1 MHKNKFSLI
10 IALILAFTCVEAVFA
25 QDGGSL
31 PVYIVQPG
39 ENLTEIAQKFN
50 ISLQEL
56 INANS
61 FVDVNL
67 ISAGTQLF
75 IPGLDGVSGVLT
87 TEPVNFGDSLRTILL
102 RNDLN
107 LDNFLKMNPLT
118 SPAEIFIG
126 STLVLPQKGSENPT
140 LSNIAIGIEDS
151 LFTKAVEK
159 GKTPWFFSLES
170 NIKPAHSLPGDVFY
184 YPGGETADLVSVFSE
199 KISRVDVGPLPVS
212 QGHTMAIY
220 IYAKEPGSFSGT
232 IGEKTLAFYQDTDK
246 GFYYALNGISAIAEP
261 GLIPL
266 KISGQFENGEQFA
279 VEQNL
284 LLTSGGYRSEN
295 LSVEQTTVEQDVIQS
310 ENEQIQQILSS
321 ITPDRYWAESFR
333 FPVDGSLVDD
343 TIAFSSTFGSRRSY
357 NNGQYTGYHGGLDF
371 SVVLMSL
378 NIYAPAPGKVI
389 YTGQM
394 NIRGNTLFIDHGQG
408 VVSGYAHMQEFKVNL
423 GDIVEQG
430 QLIGLIGKTGRVT
443 GPHLHWDIFING
455 TPVDPFDWVENRY
468 P

>member
-1 MHKNKFSLI
+1 MHKNKFSII
-10 IALILAFTCVEAVFA
+10 IALILVFTFSEEVFA

-56 INANS
+56 INANT

-75 IPGLDGVSGVLT
+75 IPGLEDVSGVLI
-87 TEPVNFGDSLRTILL
+87 TEPVNFGDNLRNILL
-102 RNDLN
+102 KNNLN
-107 LDNFLKMNPLT
+107 LENFLKLNPLT
-118 SPAEIFIG
+118 SPSEIFIG
-126 STLVLPQKGSENPT
+126 STLVLPQKGSEYYV
-140 LSNIAIGIEDS
+140 LSNIAIGNEDS
-151 LFTKAVEK
+151 LLTKAVEK
-159 GKTPWFFSLES
+159 GKNPWFFSLE
-170 NIKPAHSLPGDVFY
+170 NNTKPAHSLPGDVFF
-184 YPGGETADLVSVFSE
+184 YPGGETADIISVFSE
-199 KISRVDVGPLPVS
+199 KISRIEVGPLPVS
-212 QGHTMAIY
+212 QGHTAAIY
-220 IYAKEPGSFSGT
+220 IYAIEPGAFSGSV
-232 IGEKTLAFYQDTDK
+232 GENTLVFYQNADQ
-246 GFYYALNGISAIAEP
+246 GYYYALNGISAIAEP

-266 KISGQFENGEQFA
+266 KISGEFENGEKFA

-284 LLTSGGYRSEN
+284 LITSGGYRSEN

-310 ENEQIQQILSS
+310 ENQQIQQILSLTS
-321 ITPDRYWAESFR
+321 SDRFWGDSFR

-423 GDIVEQG
+423 GDMVEEG

-443 GPHLHWDIFING
+443 GPHLHWDLFING

>member
-1 MHKNKFSLI
+1 MHKNKLSII
-10 IALILAFTCVEAVFA
+10 IALILTFSCVEAIFA
-25 QDGGSL
+25 QDGDSL
-31 PVYIVQPG
+31 PIYIVQPG

-56 INANS
+56 INANT

-75 IPGLDGVSGVLT
+75 IPGLEGVSGVLT

-102 RNDLN
+102 KNDLS
-107 LDNFLKMNPLT
+107 LENFVKMNPVT
-118 SPAEIFIG
+118 SPTEIFVG
-126 STLVLPQKGSENPT
+126 STLVLPQKTTESPA
-140 LSNIAIGIEDS
+140 LSNIAIGINDS
-151 LFTKAVEK
+151 LLTSAVEK
-159 GKTPWFFSLES
+159 GVNPWTFSFENDLQ
-170 NIKPAHSLPGDVFY
+170 PAYTLPGDVLFY
-184 YPGGETADLVSVFSE
+184 LGGETVDHISVFSDQ
-199 KISRVDVGPLPVS
+199 ISSIDVAPLPIS
-212 QGHTMAIY
+212 QGHTVAIY
-220 IYAKEPGSFSGT
+220 IYAKEMGNFSGT
-232 IGEKTLAFYQDTDK
+232 FGNKALAFFKDSEN
-246 GFYYALNGISAIAEP
+246 GFYYALNGISAIADP
-261 GLIPL
+261 GLTSLI
-266 KISGQFENGEQFA
+266 ISGQFENGEQFT

-284 LLTSGGYRSEN
+284 LLTSGGYRSES

-310 ENEQIQQILSS
+310 ESEQIQQILAPISPEKLW
-321 ITPDRYWAESFR
+321 TEPFR
-333 FPVDGSLVDD
+333 FPVDGSLTDD

-408 VVSGYAHMQEFKVNL
+408 VVSGYAHMQEFKVNV
-423 GDIVEQG
+423 GDVVEQG

-443 GPHLHWDIFING
+443 GPHLHWDIFVNG